1 MNKDNLVGH
10 IVAIAIKSA
19 TGGPMR
25 EAQAAEAEK
34 DGGLVGG
41 VKPTPKRGITFIA
54 TGAWR
59 RACEELNV
67 SLPWH
72 TRRAN
77 VLIDAPELGH
87 LMGQTIQFGN
97 VIVEV
102 IAETRPCEL
111 MDQFQPGL
119 KHALTPD
126 VRAGVYG
133 RVVSGGDFCV
143 GDAVTIAPTVAG

>member
-1 MNKDNLVGH
+1 MSNANLVGH
-10 IVAIAIKSA
+10 VISIAIKTA
-19 TGGPMR
+19 VGGPMR
-25 EAQAAEAEK
+25 ETPAAQAEK
-34 DGGLVGG
+34 DGGLQGG
-41 VKPTPKRGITFIA
+41 VKPTPKRGITFLA

-59 RACEELNV
+59 KACAELNV

-77 VLIDAPELGH
+77 VLIDAPELGQ
-87 LMGQTIQFGN
+87 LIGKTIQFGN
-97 VIVEV
+97 VVVAI

-119 KHALTPD
+119 KQALTPD

-133 RVVSGGDFCV
+133 RVISGGDFCV
-143 GDAVTIAPTVAG
+143 GDAVTIVPTIAG